1 MKELSTADKARIKSA
16 FEKLGPG
23 DVIGR
28 NDVSL
33 VAIRYIGDRVVIG
46 VICGCE
52 KRHVNT
58 VFDDTFIW
66 SNEKEALV
74 GDDDEPPFWWSNDL
88 SVQRMEATD
97 IAEKSIHFPVSADY
111 RQYTEAEKE
120 ALSDEKNELL
130 LEAVKLLSFSDSK
143 KTAMRRVLE
152 SFGVTLSDEQAM
164 LMEIALE
171 RTASIEEALV
181 KKAIFLSLLSR
192 AAGIAH

>member
-1 MKELSTADKARIKSA
+1 M
-16 FEKLGPG
+16 
-23 DVIGR
+23 
-28 NDVSL
+28 
-33 VAIRYIGDRVVIG
+33 
-46 VICGCE
+46 
-52 KRHVNT
+52 
-58 VFDDTFIW
+58 
-66 SNEKEALV
+66 
-74 GDDDEPPFWWSNDL
+74 
-88 SVQRMEATD
+88 
-97 IAEKSIHFPVSADY
+97 
-111 RQYTEAEKE
+111 
-120 ALSDEKNELL
+120 SDEKNELL